1 MTTDAAVAIHERAIF
16 VGLGEVRVT
25 KDTSA
30 VLTCVGLGSCIAV
43 SAYDRVSGV
52 GGMAHMVLPNS
63 GNDTQ
68 MASPRYVDWG
78 IPFLFREMK
87 RHGFNKSSTVVK
99 LVGGAQMFVIS
110 GLNGQLNLG
119 ERNITEGKEALAKE
133 GFAISKADVGG
144 NYGRTLQLFIDS
156 GRVMVKKAG
165 DVSVEL

>member
-1 MTTDAAVAIHERAIF
+1 MTTNAAMTMHERAIF

-43 SAYDRVSGV
+43 SAYDRISGV

-63 GNDTQ
+63 GKDAQ

-99 LVGGAQMFVIS
+99 VVGGAQMFVIS
-110 GLNGQLNLG
+110 GLNDQLNLG
-119 ERNITEGKEALAKE
+119 ERNITEAQAALAGE
-133 GFAISKADVGG
+133 CVTVSKYDVGG

-156 GRVMVKKAG
+156 GKVMVKKAG
-165 DVSVEL
+165 GVSVEL